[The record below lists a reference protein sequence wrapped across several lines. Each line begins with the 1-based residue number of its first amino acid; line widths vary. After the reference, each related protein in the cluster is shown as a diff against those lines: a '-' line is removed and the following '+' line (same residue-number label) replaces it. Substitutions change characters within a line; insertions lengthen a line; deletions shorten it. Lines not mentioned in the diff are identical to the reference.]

1 MRVQPAFETITSTR
15 PMVLTVSLT
24 RASTHGLVETSAWM
38 IWKRG
43 VDGFE
48 CVIGIL
54 ESSSTSSEAREVL
67 EA

>member
-1 MRVQPAFETITSTR
+1 MRVQPAFETTTSRR

-24 RASTHGLVETSAWM
+24 RASTHDLVETSAWR

-48 CVIGIL
+48 CVLGVL
-54 ESSSTSSEAREVL
+54 ESSSTSSEAREAL